1 MSHRDRGSA
10 WFPVLAALLALTGCS
25 RAAGQSQRCV
35 FIDGG
40 AHFGESYT
48 AFQKT
53 ELFKRYTWDIIAIEA
68 NPKLAEK
75 LPKAP
80 RATVLAKAIWTND
93 GTLDFHMENDISGA
107 NSIYD
112 RFKENATTLTVP
124 SIDFSQWVQKTVK
137 PEDYVI
143 LSLDIE
149 GAEYDVMDKMLK
161 DGTFKYIDRLY
172 VEFHPY
178 LQQDIT
184 RNQADKRGRVLLKDI
199 EKQGVIVADDS
210 AEGVMKRG
218 DWIDFL
224 L

>member
-1 MSHRDRGSA
+1 MIHCHRRSA
-10 WFPVLAALLALTGCS
+10 GLSLVAALLAAAGCS
-25 RAAGQSQRCV
+25 RPPGQSQRCV

-80 RATVLAKAIWTND
+80 RSTVLAKAIWTNE
-93 GTLDFHMENDISGA
+93 GTLDFHMENDVSGA

-112 RFKENATTLTVP
+112 RFKEGATTLTVP
-124 SIDFSQWVQKTVK
+124 SMDFSQWVQKTVQ
-137 PEDYVI
+137 PDDYVI
-143 LSLDIE
+143 LSMDIE

-161 DGTFKYIDRLY
+161 DGTFKYIDRMY

-178 LQQDIT
+178 LLTDVG
-184 RNQADKRGRVLLKDI
+184 RNQADKRGRQLLREV